1 MRDRSAA
8 FQSQQHQSRI
18 EGRAQRLEAVD
29 FFNAL
34 TGPELLGKTEAL
46 LPEHRE
52 REYPPT
58 VALAMF
64 LKQALSQDRSCQR
77 AVNGWIAQC
86 VAEGLTPPSARTGG
100 YCRARLR
107 VPVQMVTALT
117 REAGDLLCRQAR
129 PGWRWRGR
137 PVKLG
142 DGTGIV
148 MPDTEENQ
156 FRYPQPSSQAEGV
169 GFPQMRLAGVVCLS
183 TGAVLD
189 AAMGPHAGKGSG
201 ELSLNRRL
209 EDVFHAGDVFL
220 ADALYCNYFLIARL
234 RARGV
239 DVLFEQNGA
248 RTTDFRRGERL
259 GARDHLVR
267 WEKPKARPEWMARA
281 EYKAFPAELIVR
293 EVSVGGRVL
302 VTTMLDPRRVCKRE
316 LGKLY
321 ERRWNI
327 ELDLRNIKNTLGLE
341 MLSCKTPAM
350 CEKEL
355 WVYLLAYNLI
365 RLLMAQ
371 AALQAGVHPRQLSF
385 KHTVQLWTE
394 WLCHGLAG
402 MAVAHA
408 AVLFEAIAQQ
418 KVGNRPGRIEP
429 RARKRRPKPYQ
440 WLKVPRAKARRQVRL
455 HGYLPNPSS

>member
-8 FQSQQHQSRI
+8 FQSQQHQSCI
-18 EGRAQRLEAVD
+18 GGRARRLEAVD

-34 TGPELLGKTEAL
+34 TGPELLEKTEAL
-46 LPEHRE
+46 LPQHRE

-77 AVNGWIAQC
+77 VVNGWIAQC

-100 YCRARLR
+100 YCRARTRL
-107 VPVQMVTALT
+107 PKQMITALA
-117 REAGDLLCRQAR
+117 RETGELLCRQAR

-137 PVKLG
+137 SVKLG
-142 DGTGIV
+142 DGTGVV

-156 FRYPQPSSQAEGV
+156 SRYLQPSSQAQGV

-189 AAMGPHAGKGSG
+189 AAMAPHAGKGSG

-209 EDVFHAGDVFL
+209 EGVFHAGDVFL

-234 RARGV
+234 QARGV
-239 DVLFEQNGA
+239 DVLFEQNGS
-248 RTTDFRRGERL
+248 RSTDFRRGERL
-259 GARDHLVR
+259 GARDHLVH
-267 WEKPKARPEWMARA
+267 WQKPKARPEWMARA
-281 EYKAFPAELIVR
+281 DYKAAPAELIVR
-293 EVSVGGRVL
+293 EVSVDGRVL

-327 ELDLRNIKNTLGLE
+327 ELDLRNIKTTLGLE
-341 MLSCKTPAM
+341 ALSCKTPAM

-371 AALQAGVHPRQLSF
+371 AALLAGVHPRQLSF

-394 WLCHGLAG
+394 WLCRGLAG
-402 MAVAHA
+402 MAAAHA
-408 AVLFEAIAQQ
+408 TALFHAIAQQ

-455 HGYLPNPSS
+455 YGYLPNPSS

>member
-1 MRDRSAA
+1 
-8 FQSQQHQSRI
+8 
-18 EGRAQRLEAVD
+18 VD

-34 TGPELLGKTEAL
+34 TGPELLEKTEAL

-64 LKQALSQDRSCQR
+64 LKQPLSQDRSCQR

-107 VPVQMVTALT
+107 VPVQMVTALA

-129 PGWRWRGR
+129 TGWRWRGR
-137 PVKLG
+137 SVKLG

-148 MPDTEENQ
+148 MPDTIENQ
-156 FRYPQPSSQAEGV
+156 SRYPQPSSQAEGV

-201 ELSLNRRL
+201 ELSLNRTL
-209 EDVFHAGDVFL
+209 EDVFRPGDVFL

-234 RARGV
+234 QARGV
-239 DVLFEQNGA
+239 DVLFEQNGS
-248 RTTDFRRGERL
+248 RSTDFRRGERL
-259 GARDHLVR
+259 GVRDRLAR
-267 WEKPKARPEWMARA
+267 WQKPKARPEWMAQA
-281 EYKAFPAELIVR
+281 DYKASPAELIVR

-327 ELDLRNIKNTLGLE
+327 ELDLRNIKTTLGLE
-341 MLSCKTPAM
+341 ALSCKTPSM

-355 WVYLLAYNLI
+355 WGYLLAYNLI

-394 WLCHGLAG
+394 WLCRGLAG

-408 AVLFEAIAQQ
+408 AVLFQAIAQQ
-418 KVGNRPGRIEP
+418 KVGNRQGRIEP

-455 HGYLPNPSS
+455 YGYLPNPSS

>member
-8 FQSQQHQSRI
+8 FQSQQHQFRI
-18 EGRAQRLEAVD
+18 GGRAQRLEAVD

-34 TGPELLGKTEAL
+34 TGPELLEKTEEL

-100 YCRARLR
+100 YCRARVRL
-107 VPVQMVTALT
+107 PEQMVTALA
-117 REAGDLLCRQAR
+117 REAGELLCRQAR
-129 PGWRWRGR
+129 TGWRWRGR
-137 PVKLG
+137 SVKLG
-142 DGTGIV
+142 DGTGVV

-156 FRYPQPSSQAEGV
+156 SRYPQPSSQAEGV

-234 RARGV
+234 QARGV

-248 RTTDFRRGERL
+248 RSTDFRRGERL

-281 EYKAFPAELIVR
+281 DYEAFPAELIVR

-302 VTTMLDPRRVCKRE
+302 VTTMLDPRSACKRE

-327 ELDLRNIKNTLGLE
+327 GVSRERT
-341 MLSCKTPAM
+341 
-350 CEKEL
+350 
-355 WVYLLAYNLI
+355 
-365 RLLMAQ
+365 RLLVGESPTEVKR
-371 AALQAGVHPRQLSF
+371 LRPRSL
-385 KHTVQLWTE
+385 
-394 WLCHGLAG
+394 GG
-402 MAVAHA
+402 AVAREQDGGA
-408 AVLFEAIAQQ
+408 L
-418 KVGNRPGRIEP
+418 
-429 RARKRRPKPYQ
+429 
-440 WLKVPRAKARRQVRL
+440 RL
-455 HGYLPNPSS
+455 HTLKGACAKHQVVTTSERRCSLVTRFSGGRDGR